1 MFLNNI
7 KGMIE
12 MSNLS
17 GKVVL
22 ISGASRGIGRGIA
35 VEFAKESATVIINY
49 RDNYESAI
57 NTKEQI
63 EDLGGYGYII
73 KGDIS
78 SYEECKRIVDDV
90 LFKFGK
96 IDVLV
101 NNAGISLINVFSFC
115 TEDDF
120 DNILGTNLKGTLNLT
135 HNVVKHMIERKKG
148 SIINIS
154 SIWGEV
160 GASCEVLYSTS
171 KGGINAFT
179 KALGKELAPSNIR
192 VNAICPGVIDTEMNN
207 CFSKEEK
214 ESLLED
220 IPMGRMGSSEEI
232 GKIAVFLAKDE
243 SLYMTSQIIRV
254 DGGFI

>member
-1 MFLNNI
+1 
-7 KGMIE
+7 

-35 VEFAKESATVIINY
+35 LEFAKESANVIINY
-49 RDNYESAI
+49 KDDYESAN
-57 NTKEQI
+57 NTKRYI

-78 SYEECKRIVDDV
+78 SYEECRKMVNEV
-90 LFKFGK
+90 LYKFGR

-115 TEDDF
+115 TENDF

-135 HNVVKHMIERKKG
+135 HNVIKHMIERKTG

-154 SIWGEV
+154 SMWGEV

-192 VNAICPGVIDTEMNN
+192 VNAICPGVIDTEMND
-207 CFSKEEK
+207 CFSQEEK

-220 IPMGRMGSSEEI
+220 IPMGRMGSAEEI
-232 GKIAVFLAKDE
+232 GKIAVFLSKDE
-243 SLYMTSQIIRV
+243 SSYITSQIIRV